1 MSISKQRTLDYLELE
16 WGTYKD
22 IESWLVDDVIVHY
35 DEHPIRA

>member
-16 WGTYKD
+16 WGTYED

-35 DEHPIRA
+35 DEHSIPA